1 MLTTIVKQVIILVL
15 HLAVQ
20 NDFLIFCDRQMY
32 KINHNLRIKIE

>member
-1 MLTTIVKQVIILVL
+1 MLTTIVKQVILVL

-32 KINHNLRIKIE
+32 KINHNLRI